1 MLVRLVIWG
10 LLGFL
15 LYTLVQMVKQALR
28 KPPAVPPEKSVRGEE
43 MVLDPECG
51 TYLPRNDAVTVE
63 IAGEKRYFCSETCRD
78 KFRQRR

>member
-10 LLGFL
+10 VLAFL

-28 KPPAVPPEKSVRGEE
+28 KPPASPSEKSARGEE

-51 TYLPRNDAVTVE
+51 TYVPRNDAVMTE
-63 IAGEKRYFCSETCRD
+63 IAGEKRYFCSEDCRD
-78 KFRQRR
+78 KFRQGR